1 MAKLIY
7 IWGTEWICIPGFNS
21 HYTQKEHGTV
31 TDEECNHSDEDPS
44 LRWFPM
50 FLRFVTVAISK
61 AAEDN
66 QNSIEKAVV
75 FFFFTRFG
83 SYSCPFMLSVMP
95 NALHSC
101 SCNVPW
107 RRCYRTLILLF
118 GPNKIYRTLL
128 FFGFRFFCFFSQC
141 WAECCVFY
149 YSHLY

>member
-75 FFFFTRFG
+75 FFFFYKVWQLLLSLYVVRDAKCVAFL
-83 SYSCPFMLSVMP
+83 FMQCTVE
-95 NALHSC
+95 
-101 SCNVPW
+101 
-107 RRCYRTLILLF
+107 
-118 GPNKIYRTLL
+118 TLL
-128 FFGFRFFCFFSQC
+128 PNFDIAF
-141 WAECCVFY
+141 WTE
-149 YSHLY
+149 